1 MHNIDMKHSYY
12 FMFLFI
18 SGGQLGLWIGI
29 SIITLAEVLELI
41 CDLVR
46 MVFSIGKRLPRHHR
60 ELQLR
65 KQRMSKVNNCN
76 NSLYLPA
83 GHEHEPEMHGMI
95 TRRQNG
101 DVRYH
106 KPRR

>member
-1 MHNIDMKHSYY
+1 MIVLLS
-12 FMFLFI
+12 I

-46 MVFSIGKRLPRHHR
+46 MVFSIGRRLPRHHR

-65 KQRMSKVNNCN
+65 KQRMSKIGNNCN
-76 NSLYLPA
+76 NSFYIPA
-83 GHEHEPEMHGMI
+83 PDRPPPEAHSMI

-101 DVRYH
+101 DIKYH
-106 KPRR
+106 NAPHNRR